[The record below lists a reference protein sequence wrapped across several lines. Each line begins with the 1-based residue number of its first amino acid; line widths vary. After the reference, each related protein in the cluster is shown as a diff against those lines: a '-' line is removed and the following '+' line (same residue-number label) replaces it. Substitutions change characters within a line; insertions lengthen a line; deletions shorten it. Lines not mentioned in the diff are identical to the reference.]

1 MSPMG
6 DENMISKVIGIP
18 RALCYFLY
26 PGLWEAFFRA
36 LGLTVIVSESTTRA
50 TVERAGLISE
60 SEHCLPVKMLDA
72 HLAELVEKVDTV
84 FVPRIF
90 STLAGHIACPK
101 LGALPDCALA
111 QFGDQVQVLT
121 IDINEDKMSLE
132 KSLAALGRQLGRD
145 WRTIKAAVEI
155 SLNVM
160 QKAREKENSSTDSKG
175 RRYLI
180 LGHPYNLHDN
190 YMSGPIL
197 KKLEELNVCCELVQY
212 DVAKVD
218 SGPIKWDACG
228 IMYDRL
234 QSLTPD
240 TCAGVIQLS
249 SFNCGCD
256 SIVSEI
262 FRAVL
267 KDKGIPYMTLILD
280 EHSAQAGVDTRLEA
294 FVDSI
299 GW

>member
-1 MSPMG
+1 MKN
-6 DENMISKVIGIP
+6 DKTIGIP

-26 PGLWEAFFRA
+26 PGLWETFFKE
-36 LGLTVIVSESTTRA
+36 LGFTVIVSEPTTRK

-72 HLAELVEKVDTV
+72 HLAELLEKVDTV

-90 STLAGHIACPK
+90 STLPGHIACPK

-111 QFGDQVQVLT
+111 QFGDRVQVLS
-121 IDINEDKMSLE
+121 IDINEDKIPLE
-132 KSLAALGRQLGRD
+132 KSLMKLGRQLGCDR
-145 WRTIKAAVEI
+145 RSIKAAVEI
-155 SLNVM
+155 GLDVM
-160 QKAREKENSSTDSKG
+160 RKAREKENSSSDQEGK
-175 RRYLI
+175 RYLI
-180 LGHPYNLHDN
+180 LGHPYNLHDD

-197 KKLEELNVCCELVQY
+197 KKLEELNACCDLVRY
-212 DVAKVD
+212 DVKEAD
-218 SGPIKWDACG
+218 SGTIKWDACG

-234 QSLTPD
+234 QHLTPE

-256 SIVSEI
+256 SIVAEI
-262 FRAVL
+262 FRDVL
-267 KDKGIPYMTLILD
+267 KEKGIPYMILILD

-299 GW
+299 GWVE